1 MTASGLGC
9 EHWPGCTAGN
19 PFPEKDY
26 HAFVEFGNRMV
37 ATIPL
42 GLTLATA
49 AAAWFVRGLSRWA
62 VWLAVAVAIGTF
74 AQAPL
79 GYVTVKLDLH
89 PLIVMSHL
97 LLSLLVLAGGV
108 VLALEAVG
116 LARGRA
122 SARVAG
128 RVRAAGLGLAGAA
141 LALVVSGAFVT
152 AAGPHPG
159 GVDVR
164 RFGTFSTALWV
175 HVRATA
181 IFGIALLVVVAYLA
195 RQRSRWPLL
204 HRASLVV
211 LALALAQGAVG
222 EIQYRLHLPWWLVL
236 VHVALAAA
244 VWGAAVGLTAL
255 FFRPPA
261 SFAPQR
267 A

>member
-1 MTASGLGC
+1 MQVESTPATRARGFELSPTTFRRLALGSAGWLWLIVVSGATVRLTASGLGC

-122 SARVAG
+122 SARV
-128 RVRAAGLGLAGAA
+128 
-141 LALVVSGAFVT
+141 
-152 AAGPHPG
+152 
-159 GVDVR
+159 
-164 RFGTFSTALWV
+164 
-175 HVRATA
+175 
-181 IFGIALLVVVAYLA
+181 
-195 RQRSRWPLL
+195 
-204 HRASLVV
+204 
-211 LALALAQGAVG
+211 
-222 EIQYRLHLPWWLVL
+222 
-236 VHVALAAA
+236 
-244 VWGAAVGLTAL
+244 
-255 FFRPPA
+255 
-261 SFAPQR
+261 
-267 A
+267 